1 MALYEII
8 QWPEIQVLMEKDGF
22 QDNAYLINDE
32 QGINEYGSLAYFV
45 NKEWLD
51 QSCKREQNSACES
64 YAECS
69 RLTHGSDKA
78 TDAPK
83 QKVYIVST
91 LTESQD
97 DASSDYHR
105 VFANYFDAVHYKNGE
120 VEECMC
126 GKDTDQGE
134 IINDF
139 QTLYEWRLD
148 SAAVTICIEEQILQ

>member
-8 QWPEIQVLMEKDGF
+8 QWPEIQALMEKEGF

-32 QGINEYGSLAYFV
+32 QGLSEYGSSANFV
-45 NKEWLD
+45 NKEWL
-51 QSCKREQNSACES
+51 N
-64 YAECS
+64 
-69 RLTHGSDKA
+69 KA

-97 DASSDYHR
+97 DAPSDYHR

-126 GKDTDQGE
+126 SKDTNDGE

-139 QTLYEWRLD
+139 QTLYEWRSD
-148 SAAVTICIEEQILQ
+148 TVAVTICIEEQILQ

>member
-8 QWPEIQVLMEKDGF
+8 QWPEIQALMEKEGF

-32 QGINEYGSLAYFV
+32 QGLSEYGSSAYFV
-45 NKEWLD
+45 NKEWL
-51 QSCKREQNSACES
+51 N
-64 YAECS
+64 
-69 RLTHGSDKA
+69 KA

-91 LTESQD
+91 LT
-97 DASSDYHR
+97 DAPSDYHR
-105 VFANYFDAVHYKNGE
+105 LFANYFDAVHYKNGE

-126 GKDTDQGE
+126 SKDTNDGE

-139 QTLYEWRLD
+139 QTLYEWRSD
-148 SAAVTICIEEQILQ
+148 TVAVTICIEEQILQ

>member
-8 QWPEIQVLMEKDGF
+8 QWPEIQDLMEKDGF
-22 QDNAYLINDE
+22 RENAYLVNDE
-32 QGINEYGSLAYFV
+32 QGISEYGSSAYFV

-51 QSCKREQNSACES
+51 QSTQ
-64 YAECS
+64 
-69 RLTHGSDKA
+69 A
-78 TDAPK
+78 TEAPK

-97 DASSDYHR
+97 DAPSDYHR
-105 VFANYFDAVHYKNGE
+105 VFANFFDAIKHKNGE

-126 GKDTDQGE
+126 GKDTNAGE

-139 QTLYEWRLD
+139 QTLYEWRSD
-148 SAAVTICIEEQILQ
+148 TEAVTVCIEEQELQ

>member
-8 QWPEIQVLMEKDGF
+8 QWPEIQALMEKDGF

-32 QGINEYGSLAYFV
+32 QGINEYGSSAYFV
-45 NKEWLD
+45 NKEWL
-51 QSCKREQNSACES
+51 
-64 YAECS
+64 
-69 RLTHGSDKA
+69 DKA

-97 DASSDYHR
+97 DALSDYHR

-126 GKDTDQGE
+126 GKDTNDGE

-139 QTLYEWRLD
+139 QTLYEWRSD
-148 SAAVTICIEEQILQ
+148 TESVTICIEEQILQ

>member
-8 QWPEIQVLMEKDGF
+8 QWPEIQALMEKDGF

-32 QGINEYGSLAYFV
+32 QGINEYGSSAYFV
-45 NKEWLD
+45 NKEWL
-51 QSCKREQNSACES
+51 
-64 YAECS
+64 
-69 RLTHGSDKA
+69 DKA

-97 DASSDYHR
+97 DALSDYHR

-120 VEECMC
+120 VAGCMC
-126 GKDTDQGE
+126 GKDTNDGE

-139 QTLYEWRLD
+139 QTLYEWRSD
-148 SAAVTICIEEQILQ
+148 TESVTICIEEQILQ

>member
-8 QWPEIQVLMEKDGF
+8 QWPEIQALMEKEGF

-32 QGINEYGSLAYFV
+32 QGLSEYGSSAYFV
-45 NKEWLD
+45 NKEWL
-51 QSCKREQNSACES
+51 N
-64 YAECS
+64 
-69 RLTHGSDKA
+69 KA

-97 DASSDYHR
+97 YAPSDYHR

-126 GKDTDQGE
+126 SKDTNDGE

-139 QTLYEWRLD
+139 QTLYEWRSD
-148 SAAVTICIEEQILQ
+148 TVAVTICIEEQILQ

>member
-8 QWPEIQVLMEKDGF
+8 QWPEIQALMEKEGF

-32 QGINEYGSLAYFV
+32 QGISEYGSSAYFV
-45 NKEWLD
+45 NKEWL
-51 QSCKREQNSACES
+51 
-64 YAECS
+64 
-69 RLTHGSDKA
+69 DKA

-97 DASSDYHR
+97 DAPSDYHR

-126 GKDTDQGE
+126 GKDINDGE

-139 QTLYEWRLD
+139 QTLYEWRSD
-148 SAAVTICIEEQILQ
+148 TEAVTICIEEQTLQ